1 MGQSEEF
8 QAQFKLMVGRLCDE
22 DWQDL
27 LADAQ
32 AAFIGLGRE
41 EGREYARYG
50 PLVVRGFQTLMA
62 LRPGL

>member
-1 MGQSEEF
+1 
-8 QAQFKLMVGRLCDE
+8 MVGRLCDE